1 MTGRRRVCC
10 PALWR
15 SCERAYGACVCA
27 LACCWLGSCGFWFS
41 LRLFHLLLMQSGR
54 RFGCCGAAVLQQCP
68 CQDLQDSACGLAY
81 DNVSGLCVVG
91 ACLEAT
97 ASSLCRPGSSCPRCS
112 SIRSPVQL
120 LSYLLEVAR
129 LLYQL
134 VLFQHLKHRQCIHL

>member
-1 MTGRRRVCC
+1 MCVCTGVLLAGELWFLVQP
-10 PALWR
+10 PAVPFVVDAIRQAVWMLWR
-15 SCERAYGACVCA
+15 SCTAAM
-27 LACCWLGSCGFWFS
+27 S
-41 LRLFHLLLMQSGR
+41 LS
-54 RFGCCGAAVLQQCP
+54 
-68 CQDLQDSACGLAY
+68 GLAGLCLWTCY